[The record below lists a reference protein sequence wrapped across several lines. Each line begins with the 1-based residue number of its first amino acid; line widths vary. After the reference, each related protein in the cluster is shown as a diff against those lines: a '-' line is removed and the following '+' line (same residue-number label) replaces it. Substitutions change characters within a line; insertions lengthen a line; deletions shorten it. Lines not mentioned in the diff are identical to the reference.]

1 MATAWELLI
10 ENSSAPDGSTAW
22 EHLNAQEGGGSG
34 SFVLSSVEIVSTE
47 IKTSVMDSSIDVVDV
62 SSDIEIASIDVD
74 YNTEVIDMGIN
85 IQEVC
90 ACE

>member
-34 SFVLSSVEIVSTE
+34 GFVLSSVESVSTE
-47 IKTSVMDSSIDVVDV
+47 IKTSTIDSSIGTVNV
-62 SSDIEIASIDVD
+62 SSDVGVAVVDVD
-74 YNTEVIDMGIN
+74 YNTEVIDMRIN
-85 IQEVC
+85 IEEVC
-90 ACE
+90 DCE